1 MNIGSMNCCGLREL
15 SNLSGSYSPREAMQ
29 NFLQVACPRGGRYSW
44 NTGKHT
50 YVNELRFSHVIFSEA
65 KNGSGNYGE
74 RFAAYIRR
82 NNLGD
87 VVASGR
93 RVNPNS
99 GNQVK
104 CWVWTLNKRAL
115 IAWAN
120 KNIKS
125 NTRFGISV

>member
-1 MNIGSMNCCGLREL
+1 MREL
-15 SNLSGSYSPREAMQ
+15 HGLQFTSNAKSAMKEFLEASCPRES
-29 NFLQVACPRGGRYSW
+29 LYSW
-44 NTGKHT
+44 NTGKYTHLK
-50 YVNELRFSHVIFSEA
+50 ELRFSHVVFSEA
-65 KNGSGNYGE
+65 KDGSGAYGE

-115 IAWAN
+115 MAWAN
-120 KNIKS
+120 KNIKQAPG
-125 NTRFGISV
+125 TRFGIGL